1 MIPLL
6 TAAAAPLIQSLMS
19 KGLTVL
25 AGAVAN
31 KGKEVVEEK
40 LGIKLTPE
48 ISEEQAL
55 KLKQLEMEHEEALQ
69 AMALENR
76 KLDLEEIK
84 AGYADTDSARG
95 LGAKLADS
103 QDWLNRNIVPVLAIV
118 TITAGMTMLLTASSS
133 EVRMAAVSFV
143 MMPLGYYFGSS
154 SGSKAKQQIIERG
167 IK

>member
-6 TAAAAPLIQSLMS
+6 AAAAAPLIQSLM
-19 KGLTVL
+19 KNGLTAL

-31 KGKEVVEEK
+31 KGKEYVEEK
-40 LGIKLTPE
+40 LGVKIPAVIDDET
-48 ISEEQAL
+48 AL
-55 KLKQLEMEHEEALQ
+55 KLKQLEFDHEESLA

-76 KLDLEEIK
+76 KIDLEELK

-95 LGAKLADS
+95 LGATLADS

-118 TITAGMTMLLTASSS
+118 TITAGMTMLLTANNA

-167 IK
+167 MK